1 MKEYTRLIGVEF
13 HGARL
18 DYCHLIS
25 LLIVHYLIG
34 YAREINRNF
43 YILNVLFTIDAALD
57 NAFVNRLI
65 INILVYEQLS
75 KYREALFKNEWNN
88 LP

>member
-65 INILVYEQLS
+65 INILVYDD
-75 KYREALFKNEWNN
+75 N
-88 LP
+88 LRAKLIWLLKEKCEET